1 MWHCRPLPDTTS
13 INRGCDPKGG
23 RAVDSLYFFEPHAAA
38 RCGRK
43 LGLLG
48 GSSCIRTKSACAQS
62 GSRSEAAF
70 VEAIETVAGDAV
82 SITWRYADKQGTPP
96 NWAQLLEGHGIGSHY
111 CCCPS
116 VKFSTIFCGLQC
128 WLECCAPSV
137 FDFGRCHPSSAASGC
152 RVDPKGLFSTLFGQ
166 NTWYMHTHR
175 APEPRREDRV
185 ASTRYSV
192 EYGRENDGRYWAAVP
207 ALPGVLV
214 HGENEDEVKAKVSAL
229 ALRAL
234 AERLESHETKAHR
247 FSFHVGAWFVAQ
259 RLESDLR
266 RNT

>member
-1 MWHCRPLPDTTS
+1 MCGTAAPCRIRRASTEDATRKVDAPLTVFIFS
-13 INRGCDPKGG
+13 
-23 RAVDSLYFFEPHAAA
+23 SLMRKA

-111 CCCPS
+111 CCCSS

-152 RVDPKGLFSTLFGQ
+152 RVDPKGLFSTFFGQ
-166 NTWYMHTHR
+166 NN
-175 APEPRREDRV
+175 
-185 ASTRYSV
+185 SC
-192 EYGRENDGRYWAAVP
+192 
-207 ALPGVLV
+207 
-214 HGENEDEVKAKVSAL
+214 
-229 ALRAL
+229 
-234 AERLESHETKAHR
+234 
-247 FSFHVGAWFVAQ
+247 
-259 RLESDLR
+259 SDQIKSK
-266 RNT
+266 TDH